1 MRQGG
6 ERILKN
12 TYITIIP
19 MQMKNFDKKEFRSAD
34 GCEIAYKGTKRY
46 FPITSVI
53 EQTQEE
59 GIGTKVVAVRF
70 RTEVSDEYLD
80 LLKKELSTIE
90 TKDLEIVEVTV
101 PENQEYHNL
110 VDVFMKV
117 LGKIDDDTDVYACIT
132 FGTKIMSLII
142 AYLLDSLAYIRNN
155 AKVQGVYYL
164 ELIRKQGEVVDSILY
179 NVTSLVYLNKTVKE
193 IAELNLTDPQ
203 GFLMQLLKKNE
214 ELE

>member
-1 MRQGG
+1 M
-6 ERILKN
+6 KN

-19 MQMKNFDKKEFRSAD
+19 MQMKNFEKKKFRRAD
-34 GCEIAYKGTKRY
+34 GCEIDYNGTQRY

-59 GIGTKVVAVRF
+59 GLGTKVVTVRF
-70 RTEVSDEYLD
+70 GTEVSDEYLE
-80 LLKKELSTIE
+80 LLKEELESVGISN
-90 TKDLEIVEVTV
+90 LEIVEVAV
-101 PENQEYHNL
+101 PENQQHQNL
-110 VDVFMKV
+110 VNVFMKV
-117 LGKIDDDTDVYACIT
+117 LEQIDDDTDVYACIT

-142 AYLLDSLAYIRNN
+142 AYLLDSLAYIRKN

-164 ELIRKQGEVVDSILY
+164 ELIRKQGDVVDSILY

-193 IAELNLTDPQ
+193 IVELNLTDPQ

>member
-1 MRQGG
+1 M
-6 ERILKN
+6 KN

-19 MQMKNFDKKEFRSAD
+19 MQMKNFDKKEFHSAD
-34 GCEIAYKGTKRY
+34 GCEIAYKGTRRY

-70 RTEVSDEYLD
+70 GTEVSDEYLD
-80 LLKKELSTIE
+80 LLKEELSTIDTE
-90 TKDLEIVEVTV
+90 DLEIVEVTV
-101 PENQEYHNL
+101 PENQEYNNL

-117 LGKIDDDTDVYACIT
+117 LDQIDDDTDVYACIT

>member
-1 MRQGG
+1 M
-6 ERILKN
+6 KN

-34 GCEIAYKGTKRY
+34 GCEITYKGTKRY

-70 RTEVSDEYLD
+70 GTEVSDEYLD
-80 LLKKELSTIE
+80 LLKEELSTIDTE
-90 TKDLEIVEVTV
+90 DLEIEEVTV
-101 PENQEYHNL
+101 PENQEYNNL

-117 LGKIDDDTDVYACIT
+117 LGHIDDDTDVYACIT

-142 AYLLDSLAYIRNN
+142 AYLLDSLAYIRKN

-164 ELIRKQGEVVDSILY
+164 ELIRDREGNVIDCIMY